1 MVGQYLKKIIAKSTD
16 DLQFI
21 SACCYQAK
29 VKVSDMK
36 YLPKNKIFIMSLERY
51 NRERKTEKKKS
62 KINSIIKFE
71 FVESI
76 KSKKIDQNNPDL
88 ILELFAIDIFKKNFN
103 YEIVMLFSNKKIM
116 ILTVE
121 VLEVMMENME
131 NEIKIND

>member
-1 MVGQYLKKIIAKSTD
+1 MAEQYLKKIIAKSPD

-21 SACCYQAK
+21 SACCHQAK

-51 NRERKTEKKKS
+51 NRETEEKKS

-76 KSKKIDQNNPDL
+76 KSKKIDGRGR
-88 ILELFAIDIFKKNFN
+88 
-103 YEIVMLFSNKKIM
+103 
-116 ILTVE
+116 
-121 VLEVMMENME
+121 
-131 NEIKIND
+131 

>member
-1 MVGQYLKKIIAKSTD
+1 MDKKYLKKIIAKSPD

-21 SACCYQAK
+21 SACCHQAK

-51 NRERKTEKKKS
+51 NRETEEKKS

-88 ILELFAIDIFKKNFN
+88 ILELLAIDIFKKNFK
-103 YEIVMLFSNKKIM
+103 YEIFLDFSNKKIM
-116 ILTVE
+116 ILNVE
-121 VLEVMMENME
+121 VLDINMDD
-131 NEIKIND
+131 EILIND

>member
-1 MVGQYLKKIIAKSTD
+1 MDKKYFKKIIAKSPN

-21 SACCYQAK
+21 SACCHQAK

-51 NRERKTEKKKS
+51 YMERETEKKKS

-88 ILELFAIDIFKKNFN
+88 VLELFAIDIFKKNLN

-116 ILTVE
+116 ILNVE
-121 VLEVMMENME
+121 VLEISMDD
-131 NEIKIND
+131 EIKIND

>member
-1 MVGQYLKKIIAKSTD
+1 MVEQYLKKIIAKSPD

-51 NRERKTEKKKS
+51 NRERKTEEKKS

-103 YEIVMLFSNKKIM
+103 YEIVMLFSNKKVM
-116 ILTVE
+116 ILNVE
-121 VLEVMMENME
+121 DLEITMDD
-131 NEIKIND
+131 EIKIND

>member
-1 MVGQYLKKIIAKSTD
+1 MVAKQYLKKIIAKSPA

-36 YLPKNKIFIMSLERY
+36 YLPKSKIFIMLLERY
-51 NRERKTEKKKS
+51 NRETEDRKI

-76 KSKKIDQNNPDL
+76 KSKKIDQNHADL
-88 ILELFAIDIFKKNFN
+88 ILELQAIDILKKNFK
-103 YEIVMLFSNKKIM
+103 YEIVMLFSNNKIL
-116 ILTVE
+116 ILNVE
-121 VLEVMMENME
+121 VIEMMMEDE
-131 NEIKIND
+131 VKIND